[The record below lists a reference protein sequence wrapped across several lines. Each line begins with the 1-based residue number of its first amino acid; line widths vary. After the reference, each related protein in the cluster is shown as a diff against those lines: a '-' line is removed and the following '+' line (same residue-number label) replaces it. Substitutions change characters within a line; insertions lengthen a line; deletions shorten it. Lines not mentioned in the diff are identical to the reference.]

1 MPCYWCPR
9 AGARAVHWRCLS
21 YVSFL
26 LCSSCRPPFSGFRA
40 QLTRRL
46 DSGLLEFRAAAQ
58 SAQTTVRFAQSTHR
72 KRTTHSG
79 WPPDGFGNAGR
90 PPAATL
96 TASRR
101 RVIFSASRFVQPGER
116 CSFPTTDVSSQ
127 DECGLPMAAQRIAAG
142 GETENRRRESKH
154 PLERCTQ
161 GGPTQLAA
169 LALLGPIPSEERC
182 VIGSYN
188 RNVCASYAPTLARR
202 DDN

>member
-58 SAQTTVRFAQSTHR
+58 PAQTTVTFAQSTHR

-79 WPPDGFGNAGR
+79 WPPDGFGKAGR

-101 RVIFSASRFVQPGER
+101 RVFFSTSGFVQPGER
-116 CSFPTTDVSSQ
+116 CSF
-127 DECGLPMAAQRIAAG
+127 L
-142 GETENRRRESKH
+142 RRTCQVKTNATCRWQ
-154 PLERCTQ
+154 LNAL
-161 GGPTQLAA
+161 QLAVKQKTDA
-169 LALLGPIPSEERC
+169 EKASIHWNDVHRMGRPSSLLWHC
-182 VIGSYN
+182 
-188 RNVCASYAPTLARR
+188 
-202 DDN
+202 

>member
-58 SAQTTVRFAQSTHR
+58 PAQTTVRFTQSTHR

-154 PLERCTQ
+154 PRMYTGWADPARCFGTVRAHPFRGALRNWKLQQERVC
-161 GGPTQLAA
+161 
-169 LALLGPIPSEERC
+169 LLCSDSRT
-182 VIGSYN
+182 
-188 RNVCASYAPTLARR
+188 A
-202 DDN
+202 